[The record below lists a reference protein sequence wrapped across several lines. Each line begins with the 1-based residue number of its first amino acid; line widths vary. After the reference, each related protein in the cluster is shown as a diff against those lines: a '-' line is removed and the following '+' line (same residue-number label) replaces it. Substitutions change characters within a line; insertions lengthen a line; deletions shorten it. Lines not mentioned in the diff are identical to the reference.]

1 MGPPA
6 GRDRPPRRLRPP
18 ARAPRPP
25 SRERGPSPA
34 RPAAPSVPGAAA
46 RASGLAPVNAGTCA
60 PAGDRSGPE
69 GAGGGAGAPRL
80 GHAGRGGVWGRRARQ
95 SPPAA
100 ALGCGRSRR
109 SARPVAHLPFCWVV
123 QRCGGR
129 PVARRPPRCG
139 ERGRGRRR
147 PGRPGPWAG
156 SGPGRRA
163 GSGCGA
169 RGAPRGS
176 HPGPPLPPP
185 GHLRS
190 AAAARSV
197 GPRGARAPGLSRS
210 LPGLE
215 TPELFFL
222 KELEGVGT
230 GENSQTH
237 IGQPR
242 FHHALGTT
250 NRGKCQRP
258 SCALLLFARFGIF
271 ISPLTPRSGVCVT
284 WMRGAAPPG
293 PDACEPRFSA
303 PLCSGGSAQ
312 PSSGF

>member
-1 MGPPA
+1 MRRTPGGREAATLRGA
-6 GRDRPPRRLRPP
+6 G
-18 ARAPRPP
+18 
-25 SRERGPSPA
+25 
-34 RPAAPSVPGAAA
+34 PGAAE
-46 RASGLAPVNAGTCA
+46 T
-60 PAGDRSGPE
+60 
-69 GAGGGAGAPRL
+69 GAPR
-80 GHAGRGGVWGRRARQ
+80 AVGGERARE
-95 SPPAA
+95 A
-100 ALGCGRSRR
+100 GGER
-109 SARPVAHLPFCWVV
+109 V
-123 QRCGGR
+123 RC
-129 PVARRPPRCG
+129 ARRPPRF
-139 ERGRGRRR
+139 
-147 PGRPGPWAG
+147 PP
-156 SGPGRRA
+156 
-163 GSGCGA
+163 
-169 RGAPRGS
+169 GAP
-176 HPGPPLPPP
+176 P
-185 GHLRS
+185 